1 MRQESGLHARSSW
14 QARAGARLATLAVL
28 AGALATAASLIAVAY
43 FASLGASLP
52 PPRGSSARLA
62 GLRESQ
68 IVAQRSSVL
77 PRRSDDG
84 SEETTIGS
92 LVLVDVSPEIPSLD
106 DELARQRQIAR
117 QRGQRVLVW
126 VVVADC
132 KPCGEVESTFGTPEL
147 QRALPHTRIV
157 RIDAGHFP
165 TELTRLGVPTD
176 AFPAFVLIGPD
187 GAATDY
193 VHGGEWDEYLPGN
206 IAPVLKS
213 FLEGTYRHRRMPW
226 HGGVHEDETAI

>member
-1 MRQESGLHARSSW
+1 M
-14 QARAGARLATLAVL
+14 
-28 AGALATAASLIAVAY
+28 
-43 FASLGASLP
+43 
-52 PPRGSSARLA
+52 
-62 GLRESQ
+62 
-68 IVAQRSSVL
+68 
-77 PRRSDDG
+77 
-84 SEETTIGS
+84 IGS

-106 DELARQRQIAR
+106 DELARQRQLAR

-132 KPCGEVESTFGTPEL
+132 KPCGEVERAFGTPEL
-147 QRALPHTRIV
+147 QRALPRARIL
-157 RIDAGHFP
+157 RLDAGHFP
-165 TELTRLGVPTD
+165 TELARLGVPTD

-213 FLEGTYRHRRMPW
+213 FLEGTYRHRRLPW